1 MKMKYIRVNL
11 KWGLLLVLM
20 SFVLLSCKDDFDVEK
35 LQDAARLVVYSFP
48 TEGDTTFIA
57 VTKSLPVSSFKGDKD
72 TQSSSAIDA
81 NIIYKVNGTSFPVK
95 RIEDIQEA
103 KLICKTSNESYLSTL
118 VGQYYAVGLQKAGD
132 KIEVEVSADGFSSV
146 SASTYIPEKVNV
158 EIRKIRLKESSSDK
172 ERYSSV
178 DKIEATFSDAAST
191 TDYYS
196 VKVNRKVTSGKTT
209 YLELITAS
217 EPLLNKNS
225 KINDD
230 FGFDDYEFLDDAYIF
245 SDRTINGQTY
255 TLHLE
260 VPYNSDYWWANASWD
275 SLYGFTYCVDL
286 YKVTPEYYR
295 FLQSVNNTQ
304 NTWTDAGLMQITP
317 TYSNVKGGY
326 GVVAGYNAYEASKYI
341 VPLPSSESK

>member
-1 MKMKYIRVNL
+1 MKTIVYRALCLM
-11 KWGLLLVLM
+11 LLCMTLN
-20 SFVLLSCKDDFDVEK
+20 SCKDDFDVEK

-72 TQSSSAIDA
+72 VQSSAAVDA
-81 NIIYKVNGTSFPVK
+81 NVIYRVNGTSLPVK
-95 RIEDIQEA
+95 RIENLEEA
-103 KLICKTSNESYLSTL
+103 KLISKTSNESWLSSL
-118 VGQYYAVGLQKAGD
+118 VGQYYAVGKQKAGD
-132 KIEVEVSADGFSSV
+132 KIDVEVSADGFSSV
-146 SASTYIPEKVNV
+146 SASTSIPEKVNV
-158 EIRKIRLKESSSDK
+158 EIQKVRLKESSSDK
-172 ERYSSV
+172 DKYTYV
-178 DKIEATFSDAAST
+178 DKIEATFSDLAST

-260 VPYNSDYWWANASWD
+260 VPYNSGYWDPSYWANASWD
-275 SLYGFTYCVDL
+275 CLYGFTYCVDL

-317 TYSNVKGGY
+317 TYTNVKGGY

-341 VPLPSSESK
+341 APLPSSESK